1 MSIGLRRREFI
12 AALGGAAAW
21 PLAARAQQPRV
32 PVIGYLSG
40 RSAESDAPM
49 LAAVRGGLNATGY
62 VEGQNLAIE
71 SRFADGQPDRVP
83 ALFME
88 LTGSQVA
95 VMVVAGA
102 GGEDLFRL
110 MRPSQIPIVHV
121 NSIDFVRA
129 GLVSSYNRP
138 GGNITG
144 IMGFSGEL
152 TPKRLGLLHDLV
164 PHAKTIGLLADTWG
178 QQAREEDGE
187 AAARVGLQV
196 LFLSART
203 ESEIE
208 AAFAAMN
215 QQRVGALLLRTSP
228 FFVTRARQI
237 AALAARHGLPA
248 VYPRREFAERG
259 GLMSYSSSIDEVY
272 RGAGHYAGRILKG
285 DKPADLPVFLPTR
298 FDLVINLKA
307 AKAINIEFPPLVRAL
322 ATEVIE

>member
-1 MSIGLRRREFI
+1 
-12 AALGGAAAW
+12 
-21 PLAARAQQPRV
+21 
-32 PVIGYLSG
+32 
-40 RSAESDAPM
+40 
-49 LAAVRGGLNATGY
+49 
-62 VEGQNLAIE
+62 
-71 SRFADGQPDRVP
+71 
-83 ALFME
+83 ME
-88 LTGSQVA
+88 LTDSQVA

-138 GGNITG
+138 GGN
-144 IMGFSGEL
+144 L
-152 TPKRLGLLHDLV
+152 TPKRLALLHDLV
-164 PHAKTIGLLADTWG
+164 PHAKTIGLLADSWG
-178 QQAREEDGE
+178 QQAGEEDGE

-196 LFLSART
+196 VFLSART

-215 QQRVGALLLRTSP
+215 QQRVDALLLRTSP

-285 DKPADLPVFLPTR
+285 DKPADLPVVLPTR

>member
-21 PLAARAQQPRV
+21 PLVARAQQPRV

-138 GGNITG
+138 GGN
-144 IMGFSGEL
+144 L
-152 TPKRLGLLHDLV
+152 TPKRLALLHDLV
-164 PHAKTIGLLADTWG
+164 PHAKAIGLLADSWG
-178 QQAREEDGE
+178 QQAGEEDGE

-196 LFLSART
+196 VFLSART

-215 QQRVGALLLRTSP
+215 QQRVDALLLRTSP